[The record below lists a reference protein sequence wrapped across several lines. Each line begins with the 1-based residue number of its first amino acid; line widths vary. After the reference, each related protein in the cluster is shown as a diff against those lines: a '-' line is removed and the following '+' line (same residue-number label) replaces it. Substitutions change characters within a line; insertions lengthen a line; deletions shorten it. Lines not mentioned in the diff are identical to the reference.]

1 MGTDPLRRVTHVDVQ
16 ATEQNLA
23 LLRTAINVP
32 LAPARIHPRAVA
44 AIRALVIISALML
57 ATAVVLIIVRAVS

>member
-23 LLRTAINVP
+23 LLRTAINAP
-32 LAPARIHPRAVA
+32 LAPARIHPRAAV
-44 AIRALVIISALML
+44 AIRVLVIVSAVML
-57 ATAVVLIIVRAVS
+57 AAAAVIIIVRAVS